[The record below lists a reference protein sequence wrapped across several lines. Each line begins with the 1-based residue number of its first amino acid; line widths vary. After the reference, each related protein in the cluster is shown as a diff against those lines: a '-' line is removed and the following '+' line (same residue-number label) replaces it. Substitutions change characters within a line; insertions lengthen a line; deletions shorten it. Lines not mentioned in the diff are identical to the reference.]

1 MTAQEKN
8 AIEVMEEWLSHP
20 QELGKK
26 PAKLALAGTFELHE
40 LRYYIFKF
48 KKSLLGGWK
57 VAVCGGYEGDG
68 VGHCGHIF
76 SEMEPYD
83 PATAQEK
90 CEAMVEKIRQYWM
103 DRAQEEEEGQEHPSG
118 SFVGFVLLSTP
129 VFDAEAFRAVL
140 KADWGIEDTEGEENP
155 REGGEAIAFSVDG
168 MMATVGLM
176 ESKVPNG
183 EAEYWANSNFMT
195 REQSVAAAQS
205 HQAHLLVAVLGGE
218 AAPLEAGKL
227 FVKVA
232 AACLKA
238 PNALGIYDCGTV
250 WLPEPFIQ
258 SAMTMQ
264 EGELPLTDL
273 VFVGLFQNENGVS
286 SWTNGLRSFGKEEL
300 EIVNSSHTPS
310 EVYDLMMNISS
321 YLIQEGAVL
330 RDGETLGYSAK
341 QKLPITR
348 SKGVCVDGQSMKIGF

>member
-8 AIEVMEEWLSHP
+8 AIEVMGEWLSHP

-26 PAKLALAGTFELHE
+26 PAKLEMAGSFELDE

-48 KKSLLGGWK
+48 KKSHLGGWK

-90 CEAMVEKIRQYWM
+90 CVAMVEKVRQYWM
-103 DRAQEEEEGQEHPSG
+103 DRAQEESEQTHPG
-118 SFVGFVLLSTP
+118 GDFVGFVLLSTP
-129 VFDAEAFRAVL
+129 EFDEAAFRAAL
-140 KADWGIEDTEGEENP
+140 QADWGIEAEEGEENP
-155 REGGEAIAFSVDG
+155 REGGTAIAFSAEG
-168 MMATVGLM
+168 MIATVGLM
-176 ESKVPNG
+176 EARVPDG

-195 REQSVAAAQS
+195 REESVTAAQR
-205 HQAHLLVAVLGGE
+205 HQAHLLVGVLGGKS
-218 AAPLEAGKL
+218 APLEAGKL

-232 AACLKA
+232 ATCLKA

-264 EGELPLTDL
+264 TGEIPLTAL

-286 SWTNGLRSFGKEEL
+286 SWTNGLRSLGKEEL
-300 EIVNSSHTPS
+300 EIVNSRHTPS

-321 YLIQEGAVL
+321 YLVKEGAVL